1 MSDSPVISVENL
13 TAGYGDTA
21 ILKDV
26 TFTVAE
32 GEILVLVGGSGCGK
46 STLLKHM
53 IGLLPPMKGRIL
65 IDGVDVAGADE
76 KAYHSLLT
84 RIGILYQSGA
94 LLGSLT
100 VAENVALPLSAHTD
114 LSPDAVEHIVRLK
127 LASVGLSG
135 YENHLP
141 SEISGGMAKRAGL
154 ARAMALNPKI
164 LFFDEPSAGL
174 DPITSSDLDHL
185 ILTLN
190 RIFGTTM
197 VIVTHELRSI
207 FTIARRAVMLDKKK
221 MGVLA
226 IGEPRRLKEESRDP
240 VVRRFFNP
248 EQKQPDREE
257 TEDGNG

>member
-1 MSDSPVISVENL
+1 MEQAPIISVENL
-13 TAGYGDTA
+13 TAGYGGKA
-21 ILKDV
+21 VLKDV
-26 TFTVAE
+26 TFAVAP
-32 GEILVLVGGSGCGK
+32 GEIVVLVGGSGCGK

-53 IGLLPPMKGRIL
+53 IGLLPPMKGRVI
-65 IDGVDVAGADE
+65 IDGVNVAGADE
-76 KAYHSLLT
+76 KTYHDLLT

-100 VAENVALPLSAHTD
+100 VAENVALPLFAHTD
-114 LSPDAVEHIVRLK
+114 LSREGIFDIVRLK

-135 YENHLP
+135 YESYLP

-174 DPITSSDLDHL
+174 DPITAADLDRL

-207 FTIARRAVMLDKKK
+207 FTVARRAVMLDKKK
-221 MGVLA
+221 MGILA
-226 IGEPRRLKEESRDP
+226 VGDPRRLRDESRDP
-240 VVRRFFNP
+240 TVRRFFNP
-248 EQKQPDREE
+248 EEPSAEV
-257 TEDGNG
+257 